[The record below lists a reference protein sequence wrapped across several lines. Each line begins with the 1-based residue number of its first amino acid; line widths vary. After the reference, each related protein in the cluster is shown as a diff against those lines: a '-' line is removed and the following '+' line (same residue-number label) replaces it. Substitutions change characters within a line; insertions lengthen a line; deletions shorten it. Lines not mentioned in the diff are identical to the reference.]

1 MSYHRHNYTEEEKQF
16 LKENINKYTYKELT
30 SVFNRQFKANVAW
43 GSIAKFCKKLGL
55 NKTYYGHQ
63 HNFSTEEK
71 QFLKN
76 NIDKYTYPQL
86 TQVFNSR
93 FGTRLTQFS
102 ISDVCLKRMGIKRN
116 KVWKFAKGRKDFVY
130 SCPVGTESRSGRDIF
145 VKVSDDYSEGITPS
159 KGSDPN
165 WKRKQALIYE
175 QAHGAIPD
183 GRIIVFLN
191 KDRND
196 FNINNLYCTTRR
208 VSFMMAKN
216 GWYSSD
222 QELTLTA
229 IKWCELFYALK

>member
-1 MSYHRHNYTEEEKQF
+1 MKDQHSFSEEEKQF
-16 LKENINKYTYKELT
+16 LRDNI
-30 SVFNRQFKANVAW
+30 
-43 GSIAKFCKKLGL
+43 G
-55 NKTYYGHQ
+55 
-63 HNFSTEEK
+63 
-71 QFLKN
+71 
-76 NIDKYTYPQL
+76 KYTYPQL
-86 TQVFNSR
+86 TKYFNAH
-93 FGTRLTQFS
+93 FMTNLKEHS
-102 ISDVCLKRMGIKRN
+102 ISDVCIKRMGIKRG
-116 KVWKFAKGRKDFVY
+116 KMVKFPRGRKDFVY
-130 SCPVGTESRSGRDIF
+130 RCPVGTESRSGRDIF